1 MTDDGDDTDRYKTD
15 RDDTDRDDT
24 NRDDD
29 GRRAGWPSRLT
40 VVAVLFFVGIGLIL
54 AGVWMTGDLIMQVG
68 RGMSIL
74 LLGVAFIIVL
84 NVVAIALM
92 LVLLRTIRGRDE

>member
-1 MTDDGDDTDRYKTD
+1 MTDDGDDTDRD
-15 RDDTDRDDT
+15 EAGRE
-24 NRDDD
+24 DD
-29 GRRAGWPSRLT
+29 GRRTGWPSRLT
-40 VVAVLFFVGIGLIL
+40 VVAVLFFVAIGLIL

-84 NVVAIALM
+84 NVVAIVLM
-92 LVLLRTIRGRDE
+92 LVLLRSIRGRDE